1 MFTLYL
7 NDLPVHLHQ
16 FSIHMYADDT
26 IIYFISQDK
35 YKYDC
40 STLSLL
46 QQLNWLSVYERIKF
60 CTALL
65 VYKCINNM
73 APENLASLF
82 KFGGNNRNYSLH
94 NVRKDLIIPKPM
106 TETHLAIWEV

>member
-1 MFTLYL
+1 M
-7 NDLPVHLHQ
+7 
-16 FSIHMYADDT
+16 
-26 IIYFISQDK
+26 
-35 YKYDC
+35 
-40 STLSLL
+40 
-46 QQLNWLSVYERIKF
+46 
-60 CTALL
+60 